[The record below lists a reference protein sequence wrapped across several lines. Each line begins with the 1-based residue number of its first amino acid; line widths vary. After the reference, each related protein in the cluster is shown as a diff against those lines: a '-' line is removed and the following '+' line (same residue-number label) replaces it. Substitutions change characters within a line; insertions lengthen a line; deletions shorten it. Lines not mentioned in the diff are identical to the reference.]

1 MKQGTRVNEI
11 TESLPNGD
19 IIRIL
24 GNGWKPRTRSLE
36 IITSKNGRAKIDD
49 YPSLK
54 ELSKKLTEFLK
65 EEKGKV

>member
-36 IITSKNGRAKIDD
+36 IITSKNGF
-49 YPSLK
+49 PSVL
-54 ELSKKLTEFLK
+54 FPR
-65 EEKGKV
+65 